1 MKGFLLCCLVFIHV
15 HLVGQE
21 KKSIQFVPFFN
32 NLPLEIGKKYV
43 LNDSTWFEFS
53 TCRFYVSNLSFLN
66 EGKLKEKVSEFYLI
80 DLEEPKS
87 LFVDIKNTQFDQVSF
102 SIGIDSTT
110 NVSGILDG
118 ALDPIN
124 GMYWA
129 WNSGYINFKLEGTS
143 SESTEK
149 SKSFEFHLGGYLAPF
164 QTIQTVNLPI
174 QTSLD
179 PILIQFDIYHFIQSV
194 DFNKTSNVMIP
205 GLNAVQISTILPSIF
220 LVLPNEK

>member
-87 LFVDIKNTQFDQVSF
+87 LFVDIKNTQFDQISF

-110 NVSGILDG
+110 NVAGILEG

-143 SESTEK
+143 SQSTEK
-149 SKSFEFHLGGYLAPF
+149 NKSFEFHLGGYLAPY
-164 QTIQTVNLPI
+164 QTIQTVHLPI
-174 QTSLD
+174 SNNSKD
-179 PILIQFDIYHFIQSV
+179 ILIGFDILAFMKEI
-194 DFNKTSNVMIP
+194 DFNKSSNVMIP
-205 GLNAVQISTILPSIF
+205 GLNAVQFSSILPSIF
-220 LVLPNEK
+220 TVLPNEK

>member
-1 MKGFLLCCLVFIHV
+1 MKGFLLFCLLFIHV

-21 KKSIQFVPFFN
+21 KKSIQFIPFFN
-32 NLPLEIGKKYV
+32 NLPLELGKKYV

-53 TCRFYVSNLSFLN
+53 TCRFYVSNLSLLI
-66 EGKLKEKVSEFYLI
+66 EGKLKDHFNDFYLI

-87 LFVDIKNTQFDQVSF
+87 LFVDIKNTQFDQISF
-102 SIGIDSTT
+102 SIGIDSTM
-110 NVSGILDG
+110 NVAGILDG
-118 ALDPIN
+118 VLDPIN

-129 WNSGYINFKLEGTS
+129 WNSGYINFKLEGIS

-149 SKSFEFHLGGYLAPF
+149 NRSFEFHLGGYLAPL

-174 QTSLD
+174 ENNAKD
-179 PILIQFDIYHFIQSV
+179 ILIGFDILVFMKEI

-205 GLNAVQISTILPSIF
+205 GSNAVQLSSILPSIYT
-220 LVLPNEK
+220 VLPNEK

>member
-1 MKGFLLCCLVFIHV
+1 MKEFLLFCLLFIHV

-21 KKSIQFVPFFN
+21 KKSIQFIPFFN
-32 NLPLEIGKKYV
+32 NLPLELGKKNV

-53 TCRFYVSNLSFLN
+53 TCRFYVSNLSLLN
-66 EGKLKEKVSEFYLI
+66 EGKLKEKVNEFYLI
-80 DLEEPKS
+80 DIEEPTS
-87 LFVDIKNTQFDQVSF
+87 FFIEIKNGDYDEMSF

-110 NVSGILDG
+110 NVAGILDG

-149 SKSFEFHLGGYLAPF
+149 NKSFEFHLGGYLAPY

-174 QTSLD
+174 ENNAKD
-179 PILIQFDIYHFIQSV
+179 ILIGFDILVFMKEI

-205 GLNAVQISTILPSIF
+205 GSNAVQLSSILPSIF
-220 LVLPNEK
+220 TVLPNEK